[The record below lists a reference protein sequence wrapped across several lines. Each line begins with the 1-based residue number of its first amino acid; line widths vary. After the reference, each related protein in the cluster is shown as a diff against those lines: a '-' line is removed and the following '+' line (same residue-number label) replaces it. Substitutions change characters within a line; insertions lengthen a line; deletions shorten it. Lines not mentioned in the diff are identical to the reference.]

1 MNRAPEVFW
10 FAVTMR
16 RTEDAET
23 MVHHW
28 SCPHF
33 DEWAKDEASDHYGA
47 KTYDAAQRL
56 AARAGNS
63 RDCSTCTPVEMTQ
76 EDA

>member
-1 MNRAPEVFW
+1 MNQAPEVFW
-10 FAVTMR
+10 FIVTMR
-16 RTEDAET
+16 RTAAAQP

-33 DEWAKDEASDHYGA
+33 YIWANDEASDHYGA
-47 KTYDAAQRL
+47 KTYVAAQRL

-63 RDCSTCTPVEMTQ
+63 RDCSTCNPVEMTQ
-76 EDA
+76 EGA